1 MYVGFFCMRLRRS
14 QAFKSWKPFIST
26 FINSWDMDAF
36 NQNIDTGNAAC
47 YAIINLSR
55 RLYKTRF
62 KESVHLMLTLLLYYG
77 ICGDNSLLKF
87 RALKA
92 IKGQRSHSADMS
104 KVHRKKYLCCS
115 NTILVLYMNNKRFYC
130 WNNTNVVLHHDKRCC
145 VRTTQLLERNTSF
158 CVEHTN
164 MCYFNTT
171 TVLYKCNTCVVF
183 LTQVLC
189 WLTKVLS

>member
-1 MYVGFFCMRLRRS
+1 MYVGFFCMHLRRS

-104 KVHRKKYLCCS
+104 KVHRK
-115 NTILVLYMNNKRFYC
+115 NTC
-130 WNNTNVVLHHDKRCC
+130 VVLTQTLCYIWTTKVLV
-145 VRTTQLLERNTSF
+145 VRTTQVL
-158 CVEHTN
+158 
-164 MCYFNTT
+164 CYTMT
-171 TVLYKCNTCVVF
+171 KGVVLKQHKYCGRP
-183 LTQVLC
+183 TQVC
-189 WLTKVLS
+189 V